1 MKKEHTRKFAMMA
14 IILISTIM
22 LTGCGAKL
30 AGDSGSNATQ
40 SSKVADDAQTEVAKY
55 EGILQ
60 AARTLT
66 EDQSYEESNAQLNTM
81 SVTDLAKPEFKE
93 IKTAADELRQTNTDG
108 VATQQQAK
116 AEKKAQ
122 KAKAKAAK
130 KAAQKAAATSTSSS
144 PTTNISE
151 YPEFTGNFS
160 FISGDEDRSYLS
172 MYITGDGAVT
182 QETDGTT
189 YYGSATIVGAANSGI
204 LSYDVTN
211 IDYADDYYPTKYVQK
226 AYVKLVV
233 TWDDD
238 MGSDTYY
245 GYQAW
250 DGRAVLT
257 NGEAYGD
264 GVDEVWTK

>member
-66 EDQSYEESNAQLNTM
+66 EDQSYEESNAQLNSM
-81 SVTDLAKPEFKE
+81 SVTDLAKPEFKA

-122 KAKAKAAK
+122 KAKPKPPRKRHKRLLPLRRHHRQQLILVNTPNLQGISALLVAMKIVHFF
-130 KAAQKAAATSTSSS
+130 QCTS
-144 PTTNISE
+144 P
-151 YPEFTGNFS
+151 GMV
-160 FISGDEDRSYLS
+160 R
-172 MYITGDGAVT
+172 
-182 QETDGTT
+182 
-189 YYGSATIVGAANSGI
+189 
-204 LSYDVTN
+204 
-211 IDYADDYYPTKYVQK
+211 
-226 AYVKLVV
+226 
-233 TWDDD
+233 
-238 MGSDTYY
+238 
-245 GYQAW
+245 
-250 DGRAVLT
+250 
-257 NGEAYGD
+257 
-264 GVDEVWTK
+264 

>member
-30 AGDSGSNATQ
+30 AGDAGNNAEVAQ
-40 SSKVADDAQTEVAKY
+40 STKNVDDEQTEVAKY

-66 EDQSYEESNAQLNTM
+66 DSGSFEESNAQLNTM
-81 SVTDLAKPEFKE
+81 SVTELGKPAFKD
-93 IKTAADELRQTNTDG
+93 IKDAVDVLRQTNTDG
-108 VATQQQAK
+108 VAA
-116 AEKKAQ
+116 AQ
-122 KAKAKAAK
+122 KAKAAK
-130 KAAQKAAATSTSSS
+130 KAAKATKKANATANAVAAPTATYDIST
-144 PTTNISE
+144 

-160 FISGDEDRSYLS
+160 FISGDADRSYYS
-172 MYITGDGAVT
+172 MSIAGDGYVT
-182 QETDGTT
+182 QETDGST
-189 YYGSATIVGAANSGI
+189 YYGRATIVSQANSGI

-233 TWDDD
+233 SWDEG
-238 MGSDTYY
+238 GSDTYY

-257 NGEAYGD
+257 DGDSYGD
-264 GVDEVWTK
+264 GVDEVWIK